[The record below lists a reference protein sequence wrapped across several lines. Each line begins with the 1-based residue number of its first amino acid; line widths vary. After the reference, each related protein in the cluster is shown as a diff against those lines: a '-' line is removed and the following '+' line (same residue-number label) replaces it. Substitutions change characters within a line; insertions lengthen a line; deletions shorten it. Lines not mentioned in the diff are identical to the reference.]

1 MAKQTIYRT
10 GHSLGITIPFRLVN
24 QLGLE
29 AGQFVAV
36 RSEPDTNRMVV
47 EFIGANQLPLS
58 KSLPE
63 DDANKPKL

>member
-10 GHSLGITIPFRLVN
+10 GHSLGVTIPFRLVN

-29 AGQFVAV
+29 PGQIIAV
-36 RSEPDTNRMVV
+36 RSEPESNRMIV

-58 KSLPE
+58 KSPSTQTPE
-63 DDANKPKL
+63 ARG